1 MKYTDN
7 LVVENARIRN
17 NLADG
22 VNFAQGTKNSVV
34 KNSNIRGNG
43 DDGLA
48 TWASISDGTESAI
61 AENNK
66 FVYNTIELGWRAG
79 GVGIFGGR
87 GHEVAYNKVQDNFA
101 NAGIRVSTVFAG
113 HNFDLNDSGINI
125 HDNYLYR
132 TGTTSDLYG
141 QKTWSF

>member
-1 MKYTDN
+1 M
-7 LVVENARIRN
+7 
-17 NLADG
+17 
-22 VNFAQGTKNSVV
+22 NFAQGTKNSVV

-79 GVGIFGGR
+79 GVGIS
-87 GHEVAYNKVQDNFA
+87 EVGVMKSHTIKYKIILQMQAFA
-101 NAGIRVSTVFAG
+101 
-113 HNFDLNDSGINI
+113 
-125 HDNYLYR
+125 
-132 TGTTSDLYG
+132 
-141 QKTWSF
+141 